1 MLKAVIKI
9 TGALVAIYA
18 AIIVILSFDTPQRC
32 LMFLHWVKFPLHPQY
47 EALETFGFGHNAGRN
62 IKIQTSDN
70 VTLGAWHFLP
80 SEYYEKLQLR
90 TETNVPEQIYDD
102 ALGDSQYDTIIYF
115 HGNALDRTAPWRIDL
130 YKQILNRFGKVN
142 IITIDYRGFGDSES
156 TPSESGLRL
165 DAQATLSWLNY
176 RNVPNS
182 RIILSGHSLGTG
194 VATTLAYDMT
204 LSGIYTDNPAK
215 SLILKAGYSSMATLI
230 FEYNVVPYF
239 PILSPLKRIPDLE
252 QWLLSK
258 LNHKFD
264 SLSKIEH
271 VTCPLLIIY
280 GATDM
285 EIPIQNSH
293 RLFIRAV
300 SRTNNSSIEKL
311 QASNIITRTII
322 PNEAIVYSSENPKV
336 TMVEL
341 VTAHHNNVGYFDFT
355 YQSMKDILGITE

>member
-1 MLKAVIKI
+1 MLKTVIKI

-18 AIIVILSFDTPQRC
+18 AIIAILSFDTPQRC

-80 SEYYEKLQLR
+80 SKYYEKLQLR
-90 TETNVPEQIYDD
+90 TETNVPEQVYDN

-130 YKQILNRFGKVN
+130 YKHILNRFGKVN

-182 RIILSGHSLGTG
+182 RIILIGHSLGTG

-204 LSGIYTDNPAK
+204 LSDNPAK
-215 SLILKAGYSSMATLI
+215 GLILKAGYSSMATLI

-239 PILSPLKRIPDLE
+239 PILSPLKRIPELE

-293 RLFIRAV
+293 RLFVRAV
-300 SRTNNSSIEKL
+300 SRTNSSSIEEL
-311 QASNIITRTII
+311 QASNRITRTVI
-322 PNEAIVYSSENPKV
+322 PNEAIVYSSKSPKV
-336 TMVEL
+336 TMIEL

-355 YQSMKDILGITE
+355 YQSMKDMLGITE